1 MGKPKKARSSQEVRR
16 VKIKWSVSAQSNLD
30 RLHDFLGQHDL
41 GLADETLDRI
51 VDGAASLAD
60 FPRRGQRLSEFRGVS
75 VHEFRTGQYLIR
87 YSIGD
92 HQLNILRCFHVRED
106 RL

>member
-1 MGKPKKARSSQEVRR
+1 
-16 VKIKWSVSAQSNLD
+16 
-30 RLHDFLGQHDL
+30 
-41 GLADETLDRI
+41 
-51 VDGAASLAD
+51 
-60 FPRRGQRLSEFRGVS
+60 VS

-106 RL
+106 RF